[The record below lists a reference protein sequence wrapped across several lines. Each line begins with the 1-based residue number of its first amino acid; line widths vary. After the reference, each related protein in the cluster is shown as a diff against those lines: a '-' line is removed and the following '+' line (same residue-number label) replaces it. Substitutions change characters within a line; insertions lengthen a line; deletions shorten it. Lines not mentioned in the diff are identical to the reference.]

1 MPPRHFD
8 PPCRLR
14 TPNWELLVWFVYG
27 LAQVHTQGF
36 LTSNPIMFP
45 NGNWQYSFLREML
58 TSVIF
63 KTPLECWVRMWR
75 LFFLRWWKHCMYVW
89 IGTGP
94 LSSPLHVL
102 FHLMLNN
109 LGVEFCHHSFKH
121 ETTAPC
127 SKDLGSKQ
135 QSHNLKSDLFKN
147 KPKASIQR
155 THFSPALGHL
165 FFPWGGCQGN
175 EGGSHFL
182 TFPFLCLQNSG
193 HCSACDCLVSTCS
206 VNNVFEPLKGKD
218 PVIFIFFVS
227 LLLPSFTLEI

>member
-1 MPPRHFD
+1 MYKNIWNIWMPPCHFD
-8 PPCRLR
+8 LPCRLR
-14 TPNWELLVWFVYG
+14 TPNWESLVWFVYG
-27 LAQVHTQGF
+27 VAQVHTQSF

-89 IGTGP
+89 TGTDP

-147 KPKASIQR
+147 KPKAHPKDSFLPCPQVPLP
-155 THFSPALGHL
+155 TQSWNQSSLFPLGRV
-165 FFPWGGCQGN
+165 PGRWGWLSLPN
-175 EGGSHFL
+175 
-182 TFPFLCLQNSG
+182 FPFPLSPEPRAVLCLW
-193 HCSACDCLVSTCS
+193 
-206 VNNVFEPLKGKD
+206 
-218 PVIFIFFVS
+218 
-227 LLLPSFTLEI
+227 LLSQYM